1 MIALR
6 NIKPQSSQRT
16 QEGCMFDL
24 TLSGILW
31 FLLALFVIFMIISPS
46 LARASVHRA
55 RERTI
60 RQIETK
66 RGSRMI
72 VMIHRQ
78 ESVSLLGVPVSRYI
92 TIEDSEAVLRAIRLT
107 KPDVPIDIILH
118 TPGGLVL
125 AAEQIAH
132 ALVRHQA
139 PVTVMVPHYAMSGGT
154 LLALVS
160 DKIIMDPNAVLGPV
174 DPQLGPFPA
183 RGIVELL
190 ERKDIHRISDE
201 MLIIGGMA
209 TRALNQVRYSIT
221 RLLLSNGVEPEKA
234 ERLADIFSSG
244 HWTHDYPFTVEEACA
259 LGLEVSEE
267 MPEEVYQLMDLY
279 PQAANQRPSV
289 SYIPM
294 PYHREGDQTVGGD
307 KPPTGRR
314 RRA

>member
-1 MIALR
+1 
-6 NIKPQSSQRT
+6 
-16 QEGCMFDL
+16 MFDL

-31 FLLALFVIFMIISPS
+31 FLLALFVIFTIISPS
-46 LARASVHRA
+46 LARASVGRQRA
-55 RERTI
+55 AAI
-60 RQIETK
+60 RQIERK
-66 RGSRMI
+66 RRSRVI

-132 ALVRHQA
+132 ALVRHKA

-154 LLALVS
+154 LLALAS

-174 DPQLGPFPA
+174 DPQLGRFPA
-183 RGIVELL
+183 RGIVDLL
-190 ERKDIHRISDE
+190 ERKDINDVSDE
-201 MLIIGGMA
+201 MLIMGGMA
-209 TRALNQVRYSIT
+209 TRALHQVRHSIT
-221 RLLLSNGVEPEKA
+221 RLLLSNGVEPDKA
-234 ERLADIFSSG
+234 ERLADLFSSG
-244 HWTHDYPFTVEEACA
+244 YWTHDYPISVEEARS
-259 LGLEVSEE
+259 LGLAVSEDL
-267 MPEEVYQLMDLY
+267 PEEVYLLMDLY

-294 PYHREGDQTVGGD
+294 PYRREGEQTVGGD
-307 KPPTGRR
+307 RPPAGRR
-314 RRA
+314 SSA